1 MLALVESCVGRHT
14 KVTKRLL
21 LIAALALSGAFAAV
35 LVTSSTAQ
43 AWDVNSLPDGY
54 STAHWLNVSPEP
66 GSCPEGYTVVGFDAA
81 ISLGLCDPTFQQ
93 QLDAFIDST
102 CPCARTTAAPTTETT
117 TTPPAPQPPLVTTAT
132 TSTEPTATVDD
143 AVAALSARIAE
154 LEAQL
159 AALTT
164 RVEKLELA
172 GQAAQLAF
180 DQAVAAGMDGASAAD
195 LARATFLNAEYGLG
209 AFAS

>member
-1 MLALVESCVGRHT
+1 M
-14 KVTKRLL
+14 TKRLL

-35 LVTSSTAQ
+35 LVASSTAQ
-43 AWDVNSLPDGY
+43 AWDVNSLPAGY

-102 CPCARTTAAPTTETT
+102 CPCARTTAAPATETT
-117 TTPPAPQPPLVTTAT
+117 TTPASPQPQPATTA

-143 AVAALSARIAE
+143 AVAALSARIAA